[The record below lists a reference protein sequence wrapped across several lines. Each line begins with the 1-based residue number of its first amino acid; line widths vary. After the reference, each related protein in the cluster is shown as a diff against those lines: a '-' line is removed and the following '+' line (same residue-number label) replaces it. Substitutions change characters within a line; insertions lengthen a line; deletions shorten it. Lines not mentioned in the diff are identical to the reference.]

1 MAKKAEVRI
10 EGKETVSKASK
21 SARTGLGDLDK
32 TVKKSSASMLKAGA
46 AIGAAV
52 VAFRTLNRV
61 MNDLQEAYYKQEQ
74 AETMFQAALRAT
86 GTEAEVSAKNIFKFA
101 SELQQITIYGDE
113 AILSA
118 TSLLQSLAKLNEDGL
133 KKIMPLMLDFSTG
146 MKVDLNAAMSLV
158 GKTLGSTTNALSRYG
173 IVIDMTLS
181 KEEKLAQLIEE
192 LQNKFGGMAEAIGDT
207 AYGATVKLDNV
218 IGDLKEQ
225 MGRTVAFG
233 MKPFRESL
241 TAIVIEIIK
250 VKKETNDALEYLS
263 KLGQEQVTAAESLI
277 YWNTQ
282 LSTSESALGKLWSRM
297 WRGRKIQSEEYI
309 KAKIAEYEILVKVE
323 EGAAKYDKK
332 RTEEATKEAAAI
344 KLLFDIK
351 SEALRRFEELRLEA
365 LSPLEK
371 ELELIRDELDLY
383 SDLKKEFEKYSQG
396 WIAVENV
403 ILSLLGKEKKLLT
416 EIAEGQL
423 SLIDK
428 LAIAYGRTE
437 EGIREALEA
446 EVDFWRVQILNV
458 ELTEEELY
466 QVSLVI
472 EALEDRLKVEEKIT
486 EEINKRPSLLPQA
499 GTPPIAGATGG
510 GGQMLLGP
518 WPTPMRE
525 EEEEEVSAGMF
536 AFNEALSAGAPQIAG
551 FIGMIGSFSTTLSMA
566 TGPAALLVIAVM
578 AVIQIFQGIMQ
589 VLQPLVDSILQPLIG
604 ILIIIGRVLGSILAP
619 VFGALAVIVDKL
631 AQGFVWLYNKVI
643 MPIANGFIK
652 VFNFLSNALITFA
665 NLFLRKSKHI
675 AKRDISAGTLQEIS
689 LGDVYAAGETG
700 MGGTTAN
707 LGSTTTIQ
715 RQPDNY
721 FHIYFQGPILGVS
734 GIDEAAEL
742 IIAAIERHG
751 DLGGKIHIEEAIVP
765 MAG

>member
-181 KEEKLAQLIEE
+181 KEEKLAQLTEE

-207 AYGATVKLDNV
+207 AYGATVKLDKV

-233 MKPFRESL
+233 MKPFREAL
-241 TAIVIEIIK
+241 TEIVIKIIK
-250 VKKETNDALEYLS
+250 VKTEINDALEYMS

-282 LSTSESALGKLWSRM
+282 LSISESALGKLWSRM
-297 WRGRKIQSEEYI
+297 WRGRTIQSEEYI

-323 EGAAKYDKK
+323 EGAAKYDKD
-332 RTEEATKEAAAI
+332 RNERLTKEAASI

-351 SEALRRFEELRLEA
+351 AEALRRFEELRLEA

-371 ELELIRDELDLY
+371 ELELLQDELNLY

-403 ILSLLGKEKKLLT
+403 ILTLLGKEKKLLT
-416 EIAEGQL
+416 EIEEQL
-423 SLIDK
+423 LSVTDAWSDLGGEIDK
-428 LAIAYGRTE
+428 WPAG
-437 EGIREALEA
+437 GILMGGMGQP
-446 EVDFWRVQILNV
+446 F
-458 ELTEEELY
+458 
-466 QVSLVI
+466 S
-472 EALEDRLKVEEKIT
+472 
-486 EEINKRPSLLPQA
+486 PGLPQA

-510 GGQMLLGP
+510 GAQMLLGP
-518 WPTPMRE
+518 TPEPPTKSMDAIAIFSR
-525 EEEEEVSAGMF
+525 AL
-536 AFNEALSAGAPQIAG
+536 EAT
-551 FIGMIGSFSTTLSMA
+551 IGGLMNFLNLFQSFQ
-566 TGPAALLVIAVM
+566 
-578 AVIQIFQGIMQ
+578 AVIQPLQLIFQGMMQ
-589 VLQPLVDSILQPLIG
+589 VLQPLVDQILQPLIG
-604 ILIIIGRVLGSILAP
+604 IFIIIGRVLGMVLAP
-619 VFGALAVIVDKL
+619 VFEALAMITDKL
-631 AQGFVWLYNKVI
+631 AQAFVWLYNKVI
-643 MPIANGFIK
+643 MPVGNLIISI
-652 VFNFLSNALITFA
+652 FNIVANALIFFA

-700 MGGTTAN
+700 MGGTTAD

-715 RQPDNY
+715 RQPDI
-721 FHIYFQGPILGVS
+721 HIYINVQGSVYGAGGPEQVGEEMARALEKYAGIGGRIL
-734 GIDEAAEL
+734 
-742 IIAAIERHG
+742 
-751 DLGGKIHIEEAIVP
+751 IEEATY
-765 MAG
+765 